1 MSQRNESRNLFLKIA
16 GLGLVMVATLAPT
29 ASANS
34 DILGLRLATAPF
46 HSIDVARA
54 AGWDT
59 PLTDCW
65 EDPQGGMGYHYGN
78 LDLIDGEVEPFRP
91 ETVLYEPL
99 SNGSLRL
106 VAVEYLV
113 PEELSPEPPV
123 LFGRQFHS
131 NGNGLWI
138 LHVWVWRNNPR
149 GMFADWNP
157 RVSCDYADD

>member
-1 MSQRNESRNLFLKIA
+1 MLPWTESRSSAVRVVVFCFVALVVLAGSVSADQEINDLK
-16 GLGLVMVATLAPT
+16 
-29 ASANS
+29 
-34 DILGLRLATAPF
+34 RATAPF
-46 HSIDVARA
+46 HSLDVAMA

-78 LDLIDGEVEPFRP
+78 VSIIDGAVNPFRP
-91 ETVLYEPL
+91 EAILYEPL
-99 SNGSLRL
+99 SNGALQMVGL
-106 VAVEYLV
+106 EYLV

-149 GMFADWNP
+149 GMFSDWNP
-157 RVSCDYADD
+157 RVSCEYAPD